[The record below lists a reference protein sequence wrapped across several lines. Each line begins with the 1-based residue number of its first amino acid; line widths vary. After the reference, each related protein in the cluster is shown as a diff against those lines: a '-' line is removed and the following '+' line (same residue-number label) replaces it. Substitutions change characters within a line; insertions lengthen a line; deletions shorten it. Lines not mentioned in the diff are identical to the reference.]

1 MRLNNILSEIDLV
14 DQQLNGEVDFSAII
28 TDSRRAVP
36 GGLFFAISGSREDGN
51 TYIEEAMARGVVA
64 VISEEPLGKHFPS
77 NFVQV
82 SDVRLALAKISKLF
96 YESPDEALNIIGV
109 TGTNGKT
116 TVTMLGQHL
125 LGGSQSVGL
134 IGTIRYDIGNRT
146 LPAHRTTPESVDCF
160 ELFSEMKASNC
171 TDALVEVSSHGIDQ
185 KRVHFIQMDTVV
197 FLNLSRDHIDY
208 HQSLEAYFK
217 VKQRLFTGVLVT
229 KAKKAIVNLD
239 CAYGQTILETI
250 GSDLQCL
257 TFSAEGQCSADFKAT
272 SICLSAEGTSFELSY
287 PEGSIKVSYPLLGR
301 HNVANVLA
309 ALAIGYAQGR
319 SMDKLLNQLKSF
331 SGVPGRMERVN
342 AGQDFNVLVDYA
354 HTGDAIKHSGEVIQE
369 FTDGQK
375 IIVFGCGG
383 NRDKGKRP
391 LMMRAALDTSDV
403 VIATSDNP
411 RTESIEAIFEDMKAG
426 IESEAEAKR
435 VLFIKDRRNAI
446 AYAFELAKPKDC
458 ILIAGK
464 GHEMYQELEGRM
476 IPFDDRKVAKD
487 LIEKRFR
494 LDQQ

>member
-1 MRLNNILSEIDLV
+1 
-14 DQQLNGEVDFSAII
+14 
-28 TDSRRAVP
+28 
-36 GGLFFAISGSREDGN
+36 
-51 TYIEEAMARGVVA
+51 
-64 VISEEPLGKHFPS
+64 
-77 NFVQV
+77 
-82 SDVRLALAKISKLF
+82 
-96 YESPDEALNIIGV
+96 
-109 TGTNGKT
+109 
-116 TVTMLGQHL
+116 
-125 LGGSQSVGL
+125 
-134 IGTIRYDIGNRT
+134 
-146 LPAHRTTPESVDCF
+146 
-160 ELFSEMKASNC
+160 
-171 TDALVEVSSHGIDQ
+171 
-185 KRVHFIQMDTVV
+185 MDTVV

-217 VKQRLFTGVLVT
+217 VKQRLFTGVLGT

-239 CAYGQTILETI
+239 CAYGQRILETI

-257 TFSAEGQCSADFKAT
+257 TFSAEGQSSADFKAT
-272 SICLSAEGTSFELSY
+272 SICLSAEGTSFELLY